1 MFLYFLFLGIAGD
14 WKNYFTVAQNEK
26 FDAIYRKE
34 MSGNTLQFRTELW
47 RAYNANPEE
56 LTCNLLKQG

>member
-1 MFLYFLFLGIAGD
+1 MFFYFLFLGVAGD

-34 MSGNTLQFRTELW
+34 MSGSGLQFRTEL
-47 RAYNANPEE
+47 
-56 LTCNLLKQG
+56 